1 MNKNGSSNDLKKL
14 LRAMW
19 KWSDAD
25 LANYYIDV
33 CAYNDDDAIKIG
45 KEIREIMVSR
55 FVEKY
60 ADIRPEEENE
70 EE

>member
-1 MNKNGSSNDLKKL
+1 MDKNDLNKI
-14 LRAMW
+14 LRGLRKM
-19 KWSDAD
+19 SDND

-33 CAYNDDDAIKIG
+33 CAYNDADAIKIG